1 MGMVG
6 VPHDTAP
13 GGVDRTPRRTGRS
26 RVAPPWGIIEHAPD
40 STGDGAKGI
49 VVKSRVWSK
58 GTRRQRRQ
66 GRSIRVAPLVLVA
79 FVAGALP
86 LPRESMA
93 DPPTIETPT
102 TAGPAAAPTEAKSIE
117 FHSAGTQ
124 SDPGVDVE
132 QWVRTR
138 EAAAA
143 QAPGAPDHAAAT
155 DDAAARGD
163 DPPPTDDEDTAAAE
177 PVAVAPAP
185 PAEPAAAEPV
195 AVAPAV
201 QTESTVAE
209 PVAEPAAPVA
219 QPPTGGANVE
229 AWIQRGDDLLS
240 TGDIASARLFY
251 RLAAEA
257 GSAVAA
263 GRAGMTHDPLYFRE
277 IGVVGISPDPGTAL
291 QWYTLGQSRGDSA
304 SSERLESLVRSLQ
317 AAAEAGDENAQRV
330 LAAAGL

>member
-1 MGMVG
+1 M
-6 VPHDTAP
+6 
-13 GGVDRTPRRTGRS
+13 
-26 RVAPPWGIIEHAPD
+26 
-40 STGDGAKGI
+40 
-49 VVKSRVWSK
+49 VKSRVWSK

-93 DPPTIETPT
+93 DPPTIETPI

-132 QWVRTR
+132 QWVRSR
-138 EAAAA
+138 EAAAPAA
-143 QAPGAPDHAAAT
+143 QAPGAPDDAAAT

-163 DPPPTDDEDTAAAE
+163 DPPPTGDEDTAAAE
-177 PVAVAPAP
+177 PAAIVPAP

-195 AVAPAV
+195 AIVPAPPAEPTMVEPVAVAPAA
-201 QTESTVAE
+201 QAAPTVAE
-209 PVAEPAAPVA
+209 PAAEPAAPVA

-229 AWIQRGDDLLS
+229 AWIQRGDGLLS

-263 GRAGMTHDPLYFRE
+263 GRTGMTHDPLYFRE
-277 IGVVGISPDPGTAL
+277 IGVVGISPDPGAAL
-291 QWYTLGQSRGDSA
+291 QWYTLGQTRGDSA

-317 AAAEAGDENAQRV
+317 AAAEAGDESAQRV